1 MADNEERKTAEEND
15 DDYWCPDAPNFRC
28 IKGHREGWRKSKECR
43 YCRGRDDMPWPP
55 ED

>member
-1 MADNEERKTAEEND
+1 MADNEERNTEGEVSGGE
-15 DDYWCPDAPNFRC
+15 CPDSPNGRC
-28 IKGHREGWRKSKECR
+28 IKGYPEGWRKSKECR